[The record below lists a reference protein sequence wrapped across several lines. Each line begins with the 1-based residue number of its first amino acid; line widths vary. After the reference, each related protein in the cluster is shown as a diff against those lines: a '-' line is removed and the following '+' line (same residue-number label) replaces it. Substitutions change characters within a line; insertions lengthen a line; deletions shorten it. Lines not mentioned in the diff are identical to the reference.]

1 MTDGVMVAILMILR
15 NKNSFCEDMEM
26 LHGAEESL
34 DKMEVDYITIQSI
47 EYLLWYGRSSRCS
60 C

>member
-34 DKMEVDYITIQSI
+34 DKMEIRLYYNT
-47 EYLLWYGRSSRCS
+47 EYRVSTMVWKIF
-60 C
+60 